1 MKTKTLSKTNLPAST
16 SMMVVADSIKK
27 KASPLIKQV
36 ENCVIKTKEA
46 YDKAAKIIA
55 QLKEYSKEAERQ
67 EKTLTE
73 PAKSIIKSAQEIFE
87 PFRTQVQEL
96 EGAVKIRMLEFQNI
110 QEKKSA
116 QLLEDFESG
125 KVKKLSTVV
134 TKQNELLN
142 TSSENAQLRK
152 VWTLTIV
159 DQDSIPREYLVPDET
174 LIRHH
179 LKLGK
184 KIKGC
189 KWEQVNTI
197 AI

>member
-1 MKTKTLSKTNLPAST
+1 MKAKTSNLPAST
-16 SMMVVADSIKK
+16 SMMIVADSIKK
-27 KASPLIKQV
+27 KASPLIKQI
-36 ENCVIKTKEA
+36 ESYKIKTKED

-73 PAKSIIKSAQEIFE
+73 PAKSIIKSAQEIFK

-96 EGAVKIRMLEFQNI
+96 EGAVKIRMLEFQNA
-110 QEKKSA
+110 QEKKA
-116 QLLEDFESG
+116 EKLLEDFDSG

-134 TKQNELLN
+134 SKQNELLN

-152 VWTLTIV
+152 VWTLTI
-159 DQDSIPREYLVPDET
+159 INEKLVPQQY
-174 LIRHH
+174 LIVDTQAVREAF
-179 LKLGK
+179 KTGK
-184 KIKGC
+184 KVAGC
-189 KWEQVNTI
+189 VWKQENTI

>member
-1 MKTKTLSKTNLPAST
+1 MKKPTVKTLPAST

-27 KASPLIKQV
+27 KASPLIKQI
-36 ENCVIKTKEA
+36 EDCKIKTKDA

-73 PAKSIIKSAQEIFE
+73 PAKSIIKSAQEIFK
-87 PFRTQVQEL
+87 PFRNQVQAL
-96 EGAVKIRMLEFQNI
+96 EGAVKIRMLEFQNA
-110 QEKKSA
+110 QEKKA
-116 QLLEDFESG
+116 QKLVESFERG
-125 KVKKLSTVV
+125 DIKKLSTVV

-152 VWTLTIV
+152 VWQLTIV
-159 DQDSIPREYLVPDET
+159 KESAIPREYLVPDEAA
-174 LIRHH
+174 IRAAF
-179 LKLGK
+179 KDGK
-184 KIKGC
+184 KVAGC
-189 KWEQVNTI
+189 KWEQVNQI